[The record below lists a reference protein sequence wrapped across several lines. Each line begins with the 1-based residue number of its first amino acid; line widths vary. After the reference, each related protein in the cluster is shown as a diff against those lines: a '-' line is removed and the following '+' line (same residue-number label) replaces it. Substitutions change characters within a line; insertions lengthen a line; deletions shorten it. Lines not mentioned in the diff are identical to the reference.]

1 MLVGDKS
8 NTFLDKRLV
17 ETLNTSFKVH
27 SSLSHD
33 DGPKGRSKSKN
44 TLRAN
49 ILFRNDTPNRYMVRF
64 DTSKSDAIVKVMKK
78 AVRTD
83 IILQTI
89 ESYLGEKWVYT
100 NVLKFSTLN
109 MSISKSL
116 SSSM

>member
-8 NTFLDKRLV
+8 NSFLDKRLV
-17 ETLNTSFKVH
+17 ETLNTSFRVH

-33 DGPKGRSKSKN
+33 DGSKGRNKSKN
-44 TLRAN
+44 TIRPN
-49 ILFRNDTPNRYMVRF
+49 LFSRNDTFNRDMVQF
-64 DTSKSDAIVKVMKK
+64 DTSKSDAIAKAMKK
-78 AVRTD
+78 AVRTE

-89 ESYLGEKWVYT
+89 ESFLGEKWVYT